1 MLNSIFR
8 SPAARW
14 PSAKAFAASRVTF
27 GVALL
32 ADGFLGVAR
41 VVLVSVAFVAV
52 GSGCG
57 RPTLQPWHTERL
69 TAEFTASRAGEI
81 QTFSDYQR
89 LEDDLFQQLDEQVY
103 AHVGTGPEYELAR
116 YSSGSAADPHLRS
129 PNWNRSFELGADNPI
144 GGVLLLH
151 GMSDSPYSMRRLGT
165 ALNEHGYQ
173 VVGMRMPGHGT
184 SPSGLKFVQWEDMA
198 AAVRLGAAHLAGA
211 VGGRPIHVVG
221 YSMGGALA
229 LNFALDALEG
239 DASPVPASLVLIS
252 PAIGIH
258 PSAALAG
265 FKAGLSALPGLGGLA
280 WLQIVPEFDP
290 YKYNSFA
297 TNAGALV
304 HRLTRRVSQ
313 RIRNRS
319 RSNPGEILPPTLVI
333 KSAVDATVSNDAVVN
348 RMLNLLA
355 PHRHELVVFD
365 VNRSA
370 VKSRL
375 MVSDPGPFTARL
387 MDKSELPF
395 SVTFVTNE
403 NRESASVVAR
413 HKAPFSSETARIEPL
428 DLDWPRGIIS
438 LSHVALPIPPDDPLY
453 GRRPP
458 DNEDVLFL
466 GEMALQGE
474 RGLLIFPDDW
484 LLRLPF
490 NPFSTYLETRA
501 IEWMDRTGMDHW
513 RA

>member
-1 MLNSIFR
+1 LIS
-8 SPAARW
+8 AAMI
-14 PSAKAFAASRVTF
+14 V
-27 GVALL
+27 
-32 ADGFLGVAR
+32 
-41 VVLVSVAFVAV
+41 V
-52 GSGCG
+52 GSGCRG
-57 RPTLQPWHTERL
+57 PTLQPWHTERL
-69 TAEFTASRAGEI
+69 TAEFTASQAGEI
-81 QTFSDYQR
+81 RTFGDYQR

-103 AHVGTGPEYELAR
+103 AQVDTGPEYELAR
-116 YSSGSAADPHLRS
+116 YSSGSAADPRLRS
-129 PNWNRSFELGADNPI
+129 PNWNRSFELGVDDPI

-151 GMSDSPYSMRRLGT
+151 GMSDSPYSMRKLGT
-165 ALNEHGYQ
+165 ALNERGYQ

-198 AAVRLGAAHLAGA
+198 AAVRLGAAHLAHA
-211 VGGRPIHVVG
+211 AGGRPIHVVG
-221 YSMGGALA
+221 YSTGGALA
-229 LNFALDALEG
+229 LNYALDALEG
-239 DASPVPASLVLIS
+239 DGSPVPASLVLIS

-258 PSAALAG
+258 PAAALAG

-333 KSAVDATVSNDAVVN
+333 KSTVDATVSNDAVVD
-348 RMLNLLA
+348 RMLDLLA

-375 MVSDPGPFTARL
+375 MVSDPGPFTDRL
-387 MDKSELPF
+387 MAEPGLPF

-403 NRESASVVAR
+403 NPESAAVVAR
-413 HKAPFSSETARIEPL
+413 HKPPFSSEAAKVEPL

-484 LLRLPF
+484 LLRLRF
-490 NPFSTYLETRA
+490 NPFYTYLETRA
-501 IEWMDRTGMDHW
+501 IEWMDRTGERDRIIGVPNDSAH
-513 RA
+513 